1 MGTSCHPPPAP
12 SPVCVCREP
21 ESAAL
26 LGQGAGTGAV
36 GAPCSQPALA
46 THLHPVP
53 AALAW
58 GWGGGGGPGQLSTGS
73 QDPVVLGGRGH
84 PIAPPVLPGKRPLP
98 SPDTPNLL
106 TQGEEQHGR
115 ATLLPHP
122 AAGSAAPSELGLQP
136 RCGCRHRCLYPHGR
150 QRSPPAPARRG
161 GEGTWPQLM
170 LMSGFGRC

>member
-1 MGTSCHPPPAP
+1 MLLCWGREPGQGQSGHPAP
-12 SPVCVCREP
+12 SLPW
-21 ESAAL
+21 L
-26 LGQGAGTGAV
+26 LTCTQYQQPWPGAE
-36 GAPCSQPALA
+36 
-46 THLHPVP
+46 
-53 AALAW
+53 
-58 GWGGGGGPGQLSTGS
+58 GGGGGHGQLSTGS